1 MKKIIFTIV
10 GALLGIPLSYFFQ
23 SSMVQSK
30 FGGIGGYLGHLDDVI
45 GSSDLVGNVI
55 LSVVI
60 FALVGA
66 AIGYF
71 MDKNEEKE
79 TK

>member
-1 MKKIIFTIV
+1 MKKIIFAIV
-10 GALLGIPLSYFFQ
+10 GALLGIPLSYYFQ
-23 SSMVQSK
+23 SDMVQAK
-30 FGGIGGYLGHLDDVI
+30 VGGIAGYLENFDEIVS
-45 GSSDLVGNVI
+45 SSDLVGNVI

-71 MDKNEEKE
+71 MDKNENKE
-79 TK
+79 AQ